1 MDTTKTMKL
10 SDFPLQTYDK
20 IRYADTDRQGHVNN
34 AVFSQC
40 FETGRVE
47 LLYDPARPL
56 HDVGCTFVIASSKV
70 EYLKEIVWPGT
81 VEIGTAVTRI
91 GTSSITLSQALF
103 QNGLMVATGETIIV
117 QVDPGTARSHPL
129 SAVSRDVFER
139 FIVVMR

>member
-1 MDTTKTMKL
+1 MDIQKTMTL
-10 SDFPLQTYDK
+10 TDFPLQSHDK

-40 FETGRVE
+40 LETGRVE
-47 LLYDPARPL
+47 LLYAPARPL

-81 VEIGTAVTRI
+81 VEIGTAVTRV

-103 QNGLMVATGETIIV
+103 QNGLMVATGETVIV
-117 QVDPGTARSHPL
+117 HVDPETSRSRPL
-129 SAVSRDVFER
+129 SNETKSTLARHLR
-139 FIVVMR
+139 P

>member
-10 SDFPLQTYDK
+10 TDFPLQTYDK

-56 HDVGCTFVIASSKV
+56 HDAGCTFVIASSKV

-91 GTSSITLSQALF
+91 GTSSITLSQGLF
-103 QNGLMVATGETIIV
+103 QNGAMVATGETVIV
-117 QVDPGTARSHPL
+117 HVDPETSRSRPL
-129 SAVSRDVFER
+129 STETKSMLANHLRP
-139 FIVVMR
+139 

>member
-1 MDTTKTMKL
+1 MDPTKTMKL

-91 GTSSITLSQALF
+91 GTSSMTLSQGLF
-103 QNGLMVATGETIIV
+103 QNGAMVATGETVIV
-117 QVDPGTARSHPL
+117 HVDPEMSRSRRL
-129 SAVSRDVFER
+129 STETKSILANHLRP
-139 FIVVMR
+139 